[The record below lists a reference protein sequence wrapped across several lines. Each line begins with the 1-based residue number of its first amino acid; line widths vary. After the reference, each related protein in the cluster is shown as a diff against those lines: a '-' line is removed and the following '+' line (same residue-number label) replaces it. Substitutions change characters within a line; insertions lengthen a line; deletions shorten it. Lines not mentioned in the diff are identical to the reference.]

1 MLLCIHNVFQITP
14 ILYGLRANLSGK
26 FVDGRRV
33 VCLLHV
39 LIYLIILVI
48 NYLAELYFFRE
59 KIRAFPPFYFTTLI
73 HIEFPLIP
81 FPSDF
86 VKEFVLSLQV

>member
-1 MLLCIHNVFQITP
+1 MFAKFSSCYSSVGNMLLCIHNVFQITP
-14 ILYGLRANLSGK
+14 ILYGLHENLSGK

-48 NYLAELYFFRE
+48 NYLAELYYFQE
-59 KIRAFPPFYFTTLI
+59 KIWASPPYFSTNV
-73 HIEFPLIP
+73 IP
-81 FPSDF
+81 T
-86 VKEFVLSLQV
+86 

>member
-14 ILYGLRANLSGK
+14 ILYGLHANLSGK

-48 NYLAELYFFRE
+48 NYLSELYYFRE
-59 KIRAFPPFYFTTLI
+59 KIRAFPTLFFYYCDS
-73 HIEFPLIP
+73 HRIP
-81 FPSDF
+81 PIS
-86 VKEFVLSLQV
+86 LSIRFC